1 MQVTL
6 VCFSFITFVHSVT
19 LKAMPITAEEAFQ
32 EAASKILDTTTFVRA
47 VLSGRRRNMSV
58 DFERI
63 DIRPVEIK
71 GVLHLQL
78 MQNDGRATTT
88 KNLLPSALE
97 VDQLLTTGYANIL
110 VESTQEAYSI
120 RVTKSGDAQ
129 VHTEKRA
136 LEQNFSHDKKKDR
149 LLDAS
154 DPFLREV
161 GIADAKGVIKPSR
174 QDKYK
179 QVEEF
184 LRLLSPALNAAIE
197 AGQIHKPTPA
207 NPLRITDLGCGHA
220 YLTFAAHQFLM
231 SSGIPVVVTGI
242 DVRPESRDHN
252 NAIAQKLGIAS
263 SISFKA
269 EEISKTTSDAA
280 DIAIALHAC
289 DTATDDAI
297 AWAVNGGAKLLLIA
311 PCCHHDIQKQI
322 DAAPEPWGALT
333 KFGLMKERLGDLLTD
348 SFRAQLLRF
357 VGYRVE
363 VIEFVGGEHTPRN
376 LMIRAVKTDAK
387 PEQIDVDRYLEIT
400 AQWGVKP
407 ALEKKLSTLNIR

>member
-1 MQVTL
+1 MQ
-6 VCFSFITFVHSVT
+6 
-19 LKAMPITAEEAFQ
+19 
-32 EAASKILDTTTFVRA
+32 
-47 VLSGRRRNMSV
+47 V

-63 DIRPVEIK
+63 DIRLIEIK
-71 GVLHLQL
+71 GILNLQL

-88 KNLLPSALE
+88 KNLLPQQVA
-97 VDQLLTTGYANIL
+97 VDELLASGYANVT
-110 VESTQEAYSI
+110 VESTHEAYSVRI
-120 RVTKSGDAQ
+120 TKSGDAQ

-136 LEQNFSHDKKKDR
+136 SEQNLAHDKKKDR
-149 LLDAS
+149 LLDSS

-161 GIADAKGVIKPSR
+161 GIADAKGIIKPSR

-184 LRLLSPALNAAIE
+184 LRLLSPTLNAAIE
-197 AGQIHKPTPA
+197 AGQIHKPTTQ

-231 SSGIPVVVTGI
+231 KSGIPVLVTGI
-242 DVRPESRDHN
+242 DVRPDSRDRN
-252 NAIAQKLGIAS
+252 NAIAKNLGITAT
-263 SISFKA
+263 INFKA
-269 EEISKTTSDAA
+269 EEISKTTADAA
-280 DIAIALHAC
+280 DLAIALHAC

-322 DAAPEPWGALT
+322 DSAPEPWGALT

-348 SFRAQLLRF
+348 SLRAQLLRI

-363 VIEFVGGEHTPRN
+363 VIEFIGGEHTPRN

-387 PEQIDVDRYLEIT
+387 PEKIDIDRYLEIT
-400 AQWGVKP
+400 SQWGITP
-407 ALEKKLSTLNIR
+407 ALEKKLPTLNIR

>member
-1 MQVTL
+1 
-6 VCFSFITFVHSVT
+6 
-19 LKAMPITAEEAFQ
+19 MPITREEAFN
-32 EAASKILDTTTFVRA
+32 EAASRILDTSTFVRA
-47 VLSGRRRNMSV
+47 VFSGRRRNMTV

-63 DIRPVEIK
+63 DLRPVEIK
-71 GVLHLQL
+71 GVLNLQL

-97 VDQLLTTGYANIL
+97 VDQLLNSGYANIM
-110 VESTQEAYSI
+110 VESTNEAYSI
-120 RVTKSGDAQ
+120 RITKSGDAQ
-129 VHTEKRA
+129 VHTEMRQS
-136 LEQNFSHDKKKDR
+136 EQNLSHDKKKDR
-149 LLDAS
+149 LLES
-154 DPFLREV
+154 NDPFLREV

-184 LRLLSPALNAAIE
+184 LRLLSPALNAAID
-197 AGQIHKPTPA
+197 AGQIHKPTKE

-220 YLTFAAHQFLM
+220 YLTFAAHQFLLK
-231 SSGIPVVVTGI
+231 SGIPVVVTGI
-242 DVRPESRDHN
+242 DVRPDSRDRN
-252 NAIAQKLGIAS
+252 NAIAEKLGITQT
-263 SISFKA
+263 ITFKA
-269 EEISKTTSDAA
+269 EEISKTTSENA

-297 AWAVNGGAKLLLIA
+297 AWAVNGGAKLMLIA

-348 SFRAQLLRF
+348 SFRAQLLRI

-387 PEQIDVDRYLEIT
+387 PEQLDIDRYLEIT